1 MVPHAVIAWLST
13 ARGGAENSVIE
24 LATHLA
30 RLVPNVEVVWWRH
43 GGRAAENPGPVRVY
57 ESPTGAGIPS
67 IVPDTGASPEL
78 VVDGLTG
85 MVYDPHDPV
94 DLSSARCSNCP
105 SPPSPPA
112 A

>member
-1 MVPHAVIAWLST
+1 MVPHAVITWLST

-57 ESPTGAGIPS
+57 EVTDWSGHPVHRPRHRGQPGTRRGR
-67 IVPDTGASPEL
+67 PDGY
-78 VVDGLTG
+78 GLR
-85 MVYDPHDPV
+85 P
-94 DLSSARCSNCP
+94 ARP
-105 SPPSPPA
+105 R
-112 A
+112 